1 MMRSTRALA
10 AAGVGLAILL
20 GYTTAMARR
29 DVGEAVGPAKK
40 GKGDTPVVKGKDKQT
55 ETTKATKR
63 PRAASINF
71 RKAYG
76 LPLASL
82 GTLGSRIDAARGA
95 PDPVALAHAAG
106 ELAVAEKVSKKK
118 ASLTSKALLAEAAEL
133 AAMRKE
139 IAELKATFAVHQQI
153 ADAETNVKYW
163 KDQIAIAD
171 SITKSEKDAIDRNE
185 LPTDATR
192 RVLVNNYTTQ
202 YINIWVNG
210 RYKLVVPPGSSKWF
224 TIDHKWNPTILTG
237 YGDADAQPTWGP
249 KRIFGEFKTYTWNL
263 QG

>member
-20 GYTTAMARR
+20 GYTTALARR
-29 DVGEAVGPAKK
+29 DVGEAVGTAQKDK
-40 GKGDTPVVKGKDKQT
+40 ADKAVVKGKDKQK

-63 PRAASINF
+63 PRASSINF

-82 GTLGSRIDAARGA
+82 GTLGPRIDAARRAG
-95 PDPVALAHAAG
+95 DPVALAHAAG
-106 ELAVAEKVSKKK
+106 ELAVGEKVSGKK

-133 AAMRKE
+133 AALRKE
-139 IAELKATFAVHQQI
+139 VAELKATFAVHQQV
-153 ADAETNVKYW
+153 ADAETNVKFW
-163 KDQIAIAD
+163 KDQIALAD

-185 LPTDATR
+185 LPTDAPR

-202 YINIWVNG
+202 YIDIWVNG
-210 RYKLVVPPGSSKWF
+210 NYRLQITPGGSKWL

-237 YGDADAQPTWGP
+237 YGNEDEGFTWGP
-249 KRIFGEFKTYTWNL
+249 KRIFGTFKTYTWNL
-263 QG
+263 Q